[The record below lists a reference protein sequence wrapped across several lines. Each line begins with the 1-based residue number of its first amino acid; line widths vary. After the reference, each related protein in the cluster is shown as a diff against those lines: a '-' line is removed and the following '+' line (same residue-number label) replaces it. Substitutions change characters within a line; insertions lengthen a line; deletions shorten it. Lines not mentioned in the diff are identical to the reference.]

1 MEQNIIE
8 IKNANKYFPGVHA
21 IKDFDI
27 AIHEGE
33 VHAICGENGAGKSA
47 ITKVMA
53 GVYTLDEGKIFFQ
66 GKPVGYKKV
75 SEAQKIGICRVPQ
88 ELELINDFTVIQ
100 NIGVSNIPLN
110 KYKLIDWNIMRE
122 NAKKILAQLN
132 IDIDI
137 NKRVGD
143 LTIGHQQMVAIAKA
157 LMLNP
162 KVLILD
168 EPTSSLSEKEARIL
182 MDTIK
187 LLKSK
192 KITILYISHR
202 LEEIKEIADRIT
214 VMRDGSKIATA
225 GIDDVDIP
233 KIIELMIGRDLSEQ
247 YPKEK
252 IARGE
257 AVLEVKNMFAEGVKG
272 NSLMLHK
279 GEILGMYGL
288 VGAGRTEM
296 IRAIYGANKVDKG
309 EIVLDGE
316 IIHPD
321 SPKKAIKNGIV
332 LIPED
337 RRTQGFIADLPVKE
351 NMTLGNLKR
360 FCKNALI
367 KTKTETSEVI
377 RYIDMLDIQ
386 PPYLNVEV
394 QYLSGGNQQKVVIAK
409 WLCGPFK
416 VIIFDEPTKG
426 IDVGAKTEIYKI
438 MSKLAKEGKGIIFI
452 SSDMPEVMGISDR
465 ILVFKD
471 NKISADIKREEFSE
485 ERILSAVI

>member
-1 MEQNIIE
+1 
-8 IKNANKYFPGVHA
+8 
-21 IKDFDI
+21 
-27 AIHEGE
+27 
-33 VHAICGENGAGKSA
+33 
-47 ITKVMA
+47 
-53 GVYTLDEGKIFFQ
+53 
-66 GKPVGYKKV
+66 
-75 SEAQKIGICRVPQ
+75 
-88 ELELINDFTVIQ
+88 
-100 NIGVSNIPLN
+100 
-110 KYKLIDWNIMRE
+110 MRE

-132 IDIDI
+132 IDI

-143 LTIGHQQMVAIAKA
+143 LTIGHQQMVVIAKA

-168 EPTSSLSEKEARIL
+168 EPTSSLSEKETRIL

-257 AVLEVKNMFAEGVKG
+257 AVLEVRNMFAEGVKG

-452 SSDMPEVMGISDR
+452 SSEYVWR
-465 ILVFKD
+465 Q
-471 NKISADIKREEFSE
+471 EF
-485 ERILSAVI
+485 L